1 MGKKSSNSFVGI
13 AAMLVA
19 LIAISPVAFP
29 SLCWHGLMIAD
40 AFYPFMYHNQY
51 VDMYHKFLI
60 SRLEERE
67 EEPLPELLLRDANKE
82 SLYKATNGYT
92 TPLIIRGALAN
103 VTAMKLWSNRSWWM
117 ENYANESVMVI
128 ILVSICMLNH

>member
-1 MGKKSSNSFVGI
+1 MGKKSKVSLFNLGAVLLAIF
-13 AAMLVA
+13 
-19 LIAISPVAFP
+19 AISPIAFP
-29 SLCWHGLMIAD
+29 SLCWHGLMIVD

-67 EEPLPELLLRDANKE
+67 EEQLPELLLKDANKD

-92 TPLIIRGALAN
+92 IPLIIRGALAN

-117 ENYANESVMVI
+117 ENYANESVMV
-128 ILVSICMLNH
+128 